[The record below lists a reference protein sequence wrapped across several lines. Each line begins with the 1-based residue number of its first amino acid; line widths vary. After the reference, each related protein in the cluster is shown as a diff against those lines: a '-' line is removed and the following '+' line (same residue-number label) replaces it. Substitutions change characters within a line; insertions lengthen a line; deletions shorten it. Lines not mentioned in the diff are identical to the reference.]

1 MCVRSRVLVAA
12 GPFILL
18 CPSSGRGRDGGA
30 ASARLH
36 LAVRYEVCGTTKT
49 AWVSACASE
58 AMSSFRKHRRESSG
72 WSRSGLHVGL
82 HLLWQGIFQRCSC
95 PDRKPLLPIYARLR
109 DVCDRIF
116 RVVRSVLPLPPP
128 HLIFFILAGRSNL
141 WRSPMSGRGDRAAVR
156 KRSVTRP
163 ACRLDARRSAT
174 NTRPL
179 VCRCSVPA
187 MVYQICECRSRRAV
201 SEHTFM

>member
-128 HLIFFILAGRSNL
+128 HLIFLFLRDEATSGGVPCL
-141 WRSPMSGRGDRAAVR
+141 WERGPSCGAQEISDPPRMQ
-156 KRSVTRP
+156 TG
-163 ACRLDARRSAT
+163 C
-174 NTRPL
+174 
-179 VCRCSVPA
+179 
-187 MVYQICECRSRRAV
+187 
-201 SEHTFM
+201 